1 MKKIFPTIL
10 RLCVITLSVLFS
22 FVSFQIHQR
31 SITTYDITTELWV
44 KIAFIIIIAFL
55 LGISIKKFS
64 LNYKIEK
71 VSTAII
77 IMIALFTVFFL
88 QNKGFWKK
96 NSEKKEREPENGSR
110 MMKKEMASFTS

>member
-77 IMIALFTVFFL
+77 IMIALFTVFFY
-88 QNKGFWKK
+88 KTT
-96 NSEKKEREPENGSR
+96 P
-110 MMKKEMASFTS
+110 